1 MLDMQVQV
9 ETTENHN
16 FWTEWHNTIS
26 KEKKSQVIALNRA
39 LELDFLQLA
48 SFNELIQD
56 YSC

>member
-16 FWTEWHNTIS
+16 FWMEWHNTIS
-26 KEKKSQVIALNRA
+26 KEKKIKAIVLNPAL
-39 LELDFLQLA
+39 LDFLQRA

-56 YSC
+56 YPC